1 MRHLITRGLW
11 WWMIVSLCEL
21 AGHTQASNRTDPHTE
36 EEEPPDSAKNFTRY
50 RDEHVKYHSDR
61 VCNRTHYNV
70 LKRSFNRK
78 LRRKTL
84 RLLVGLA
91 HEVNDENTPREA
103 LFPPGERILHCP
115 EGDSAALPDWSVVEL
130 GLDTTW
136 VVENS
141 LDRPVRLSLVDYQ
154 EHSGQEMSPYQ
165 PWLLALKDAQT
176 IIEPGKFRGIQA
188 LEVQVFRVRAVPL
201 AQDGMSVSNQDEPGP
216 VLLQYRAGVREV
228 AADYSRI
235 DCDPRTPDIKPPR
248 NETGRDRVAPK
259 ENLKCHAIVVGFRN
273 LSPCPLNAY
282 FIHNGTESFRYHLGT
297 NHSVHAIMQ
306 ETWSSSTKFETTYIP
321 HSFIIRHATT
331 NEFFQ
336 RYTLQPTRIRD
347 CGFDNAEKRK
357 GGEDDTW
364 QDHVIV
370 LPTGDM
376 VQTPENTRQ

>member
-1 MRHLITRGLW
+1 
-11 WWMIVSLCEL
+11 MIVSLCEL

-84 RLLVGLA
+84 RLLVGLV

-141 LDRPVRLSLVDYQ
+141 LDRPVRLLSLVDYQ

-188 LEVQVFRVRAVPL
+188 LEGQVFRVRAVPL
-201 AQDGMSVSNQDEPGP
+201 AQDGMSVTLATRTS
-216 VLLQYRAGVREV
+216 RALSYYNTELGLEKWQLTIRGLIATHGRQTLSHLVTRRV
-228 AADYSRI
+228 
-235 DCDPRTPDIKPPR
+235 
-248 NETGRDRVAPK
+248 ETAWRPK
-259 ENLKCHAIVVGFRN
+259 K
-273 LSPCPLNAY
+273 
-282 FIHNGTESFRYHLGT
+282 T
-297 NHSVHAIMQ
+297 
-306 ETWSSSTKFETTYIP
+306 
-321 HSFIIRHATT
+321 
-331 NEFFQ
+331 
-336 RYTLQPTRIRD
+336 
-347 CGFDNAEKRK
+347 
-357 GGEDDTW
+357 
-364 QDHVIV
+364 
-370 LPTGDM
+370 
-376 VQTPENTRQ
+376 